1 MNEKK
6 KHDPSAGILSVSGCG
21 TGGWKPPADHAQIHY
36 ETESENV
43 TRIQLQKGTLI
54 KILSIINVCF
64 RYWTMESAMDIRK
77 RWTSFQSM
85 GKTAWL
91 RSSAI
96 DGNGMGDRMNE
107 LLGEHMGYLEGVP
120 IIRRES
126 KKIAGLF
133 EKTYHEVLQELW
145 DCQVLIR
152 ETGQKGAF
160 AGFFLCDL
168 S

>member
-1 MNEKK
+1 MQGGRKLGIKAAVKCQGVYLTAAYIETDLSDFAADRRRLDQEMNEKK

-77 RWTSFQSM
+77 RWTSFQRVM

-91 RSSAI
+91 RSSPLTAT
-96 DGNGMGDRMNE
+96 DGRPDE
-107 LLGEHMGYLEGVP
+107 
-120 IIRRES
+120 
-126 KKIAGLF
+126 
-133 EKTYHEVLQELW
+133 
-145 DCQVLIR
+145 
-152 ETGQKGAF
+152 
-160 AGFFLCDL
+160 
-168 S
+168 